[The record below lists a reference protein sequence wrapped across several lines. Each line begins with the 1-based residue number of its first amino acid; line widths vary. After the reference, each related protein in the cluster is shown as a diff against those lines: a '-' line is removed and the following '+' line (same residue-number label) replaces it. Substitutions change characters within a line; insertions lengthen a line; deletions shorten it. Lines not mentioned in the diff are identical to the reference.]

1 MYASAAEL
9 IPVIKIPSKTPI
21 PPMLIIF
28 GEYESIFFRLSKSA
42 PTRVPQTPAEY
53 ATAGSIM
60 GLTFMIKDMEKV
72 RKEEKKAGINCHDD
86 TIPGITLEK
95 VLDNIVIN
103 EKIIKNN
110 NSALGFSFVI
120 TNKVINIGINAPPT
134 FIAII
139 DLCKFTLIDG
149 MGIPKM

>member
-1 MYASAAEL
+1 
-9 IPVIKIPSKTPI
+9 
-21 PPMLIIF
+21 MLIIF

-72 RKEEKKAGINCHDD
+72 RKEEKKAGIIAAM
-86 TIPGITLEK
+86 TTPIPGITLEK